1 MIVFTFNFMCTK
13 LSGGKKRRTLEI
25 FFKREIGKKNVISES
40 MLHVIRR
47 KGKSRNVEET
57 IIYIHISEVSLP
69 FSLVWI

>member
-1 MIVFTFNFMCTK
+1 MCSK

-40 MLHVIRR
+40 MLHVIGR
-47 KGKSRNVEET
+47 KGKSRNVGER
-57 IIYIHISEVSLP
+57 IIYIHISEVSLL